1 MNPDS
6 EIRVTDSPAVAAVQK
21 KKITWVGPLLKYG
34 LAIGLLTLMI
44 SLNYSKLKV
53 LFSQTP
59 HLVPFAIAGGVYFVI
74 LGMQYI
80 RWWVLVRAIGLP
92 FRLRDAVRLG
102 LVGTFYNTFLPG
114 AVGGDIVKAIFI
126 AKGQTERKAAAVAT
140 VVADRLLGLFGLL
153 LFGSAVGGACWIAGD
168 PKIEGNKSLQN
179 LILICTGLAGSG
191 LIGFVGLGFLPASR
205 QDRFADRLKGIKKVG
220 NTLAEL
226 WFTAVQFRQRPGA
239 ILLGVFLSAIS
250 HTAMIVS
257 FHYAVRIFPPNDPAL
272 LGTLPEH
279 FIIAPIGFIVQA
291 IIPVPGGLGAG
302 ELSFGALYAMIRGK
316 EGEAVGLA
324 GRMSLRVVEWTL
336 GLLGYI
342 VFLSMKAELP
352 KVEEEKVEGEIEKAT
367 H

>member
-1 MNPDS
+1 MSDTQAGAPVP
-6 EIRVTDSPAVAAVQK
+6 RK
-21 KKITWVGPLLKYG
+21 KNAWVGPLLKYG
-34 LAIGLLTLMI
+34 LAVGLLTLMV
-44 SLNYSKLKV
+44 SLNYSKLKE

-59 HLVPFAIAGGVYFVI
+59 QAVPFAIAASIYLVI

-80 RWWVLVRAIGLP
+80 RWWVLVRALGLP

-153 LFGSAVGGACWIAGD
+153 LFGAAVGGAFWIAGD
-168 PKIEGNKSLQN
+168 AKIEGNRMLQN
-179 LILICTGLAGSG
+179 LILFCSLFSG
-191 LIGFVGLGFLPASR
+191 TILIGFVGLGFIYR
-205 QDRFADRLKGIKKVG
+205 EQQDRIADRLKRIKKVG

-226 WFTAVQFRQRPGA
+226 WFTAVQFRQRPQA

-257 FHYAVRIFPPNDPAL
+257 FHYAVQIFPPADPAF

-302 ELSFGALYAMIRGK
+302 ELSFGALYKMIRGPQ
-316 EGEAVGLA
+316 GEAVGLA
-324 GRMSLRVVEWTL
+324 GRLSLRVVEWTL
-336 GLLGYI
+336 GLVGYI
-342 VFLSMKAELP
+342 VFLTMKAELP
-352 KVEEEKVEGEIEKAT
+352 EPEEEKVETEIEKAT
-367 H
+367 G

>member
-1 MNPDS
+1 
-6 EIRVTDSPAVAAVQK
+6 VTAPIGTVPSK
-21 KKITWVGPLLKYG
+21 KNRWVGPFLKYG
-34 LAIGLLTLMI
+34 LAFMLLGYMI
-44 SLNYSKLKV
+44 WKQWPSLEKLFEQEPK
-53 LFSQTP
+53 FT
-59 HLVPFAIAGGVYFVI
+59 PFAIAASIYFVI
-74 LGMQYI
+74 LGMQYV
-80 RWWVLVRAIGLP
+80 RWWVLVRALGLP
-92 FRLRDAVRLG
+92 FRLRDAIRLG

-153 LFGSAVGGACWIAGD
+153 LFGAAVGGGCWIAGD
-168 PKIEGNKSLQN
+168 AKIEGNKMLQN
-179 LILICTGLAGSG
+179 LILICAVLAGSG
-191 LIGFVGLGFLPASR
+191 LLGFVGLGFLPARR

-257 FHYAVRIFPPNDPAL
+257 FHYAVQIFPPADPAL

-302 ELSFGALYAMIRGK
+302 ELSFGALYKMIRGPQ
-316 EGEAVGLA
+316 GEAVGLA
-324 GRMSLRVVEWTL
+324 GRLSLRVVEWTL
-336 GLLGYI
+336 GLVGYM
-342 VFLSMKAELP
+342 VFLTMKAELP
-352 KVEEEKVEGEIEKAT
+352 KQEEEKVESEIDKAIG
-367 H
+367 